1 MKFYER
7 EFFVSRIAS
16 GLLKYEKDGLLL
28 YMHPL
33 TSLQVYESQEIFKQ
47 TYEQALSEGIMTEE
61 EGLLMLVEHGLWTD
75 EEQDIM
81 NGIEKDMEKLKIEI
95 YQAYFKSSLRDAA
108 RDLLQKATKKY
119 TELYEKRHF
128 YDYVNCQG
136 LSTFARWNW
145 IIENSVKYADGR
157 PYDWGEISTQDFL
170 AHYQSSALD
179 EGQYREL
186 ARNEPWRT
194 IWNAG
199 RKAGRLFDR
208 PATELTTEQKSLMAW
223 SGLYDNI
230 QESTEAPTD
239 EIIEDDDALDGW
251 LLIQK
256 QNTDRDKTKSLAD
269 ELAGT
274 KNMEAD
280 EVIVFGDAKKI
291 NTLNTAESNWTKKQ
305 RMKQM
310 EAASE
315 RGEEGVRYDRFDDMV
330 QRKTIE
336 QNQSI

>member
-179 EGQYREL
+179 E
-186 ARNEPWRT
+186 
-194 IWNAG
+194 
-199 RKAGRLFDR
+199 
-208 PATELTTEQKSLMAW
+208 
-223 SGLYDNI
+223 
-230 QESTEAPTD
+230 
-239 EIIEDDDALDGW
+239 
-251 LLIQK
+251 
-256 QNTDRDKTKSLAD
+256 
-269 ELAGT
+269 
-274 KNMEAD
+274 
-280 EVIVFGDAKKI
+280 
-291 NTLNTAESNWTKKQ
+291 
-305 RMKQM
+305 
-310 EAASE
+310 
-315 RGEEGVRYDRFDDMV
+315 
-330 QRKTIE
+330 
-336 QNQSI
+336 